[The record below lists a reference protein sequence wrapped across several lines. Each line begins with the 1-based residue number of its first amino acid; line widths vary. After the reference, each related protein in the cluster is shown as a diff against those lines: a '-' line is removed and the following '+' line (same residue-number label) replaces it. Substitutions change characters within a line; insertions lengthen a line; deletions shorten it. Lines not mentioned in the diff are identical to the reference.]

1 MTRYTSAAGLAK
13 GFGIGPD
20 VPVILTGTAKDRP
33 LERWWSLGAQRR
45 DVLSLVVGHA
55 LKLVGIGTAAG
66 LVLAFFSTRALAA
79 LLYSVGALDLTTF
92 GIVAIVLAAI
102 ALLASYVPA
111 VRATRADP
119 MIALSHNA

>member
-1 MTRYTSAAGLAK
+1 MIRRPPRSTLFPYTTLFRSLLAAVGTYGVISYLVVQRTHE
-13 GFGIGPD
+13 IG
-20 VPVILTGTAKDRP
+20 VRMA
-33 LERWWSLGAQRR
+33 LGAQRR

-92 GIVAIVLAAI
+92 GIVAIVLA
-102 ALLASYVPA
+102 
-111 VRATRADP
+111 
-119 MIALSHNA
+119 